1 MSGRRSNID
10 IRFNEEI
17 EDVRHSEM
25 SLICEIETSINVRLF
40 QIVMF
45 KIPEA
50 LPMSHMKRVF
60 MNYKDVYL
68 DQEKKL
74 KQEKE
79 RILLETKEC
88 VALEKQIE
96 EQTLTEIAHIK
107 KNFIDVINVCKKQ
120 LRKHMKSGITDFIN

>member
-1 MSGRRSNID
+1 
-10 IRFNEEI
+10 
-17 EDVRHSEM
+17 M

-45 KIPEA
+45 KIPEVS
-50 LPMSHMKRVF
+50 PMNHMKRVF

-68 DQEKKL
+68 DQEKRL